1 MSTPPTP
8 REPNFYFVAIDHE
21 INPQDISRY
30 TNGKTKEEIYD
41 SLLTDEDFRNI
52 IFYPTSINVEKMKE
66 TIKKKILTGD
76 FIDGDILYIGGHDIQ
91 HYLPNGFSVVI
102 HKDLEDTEKDS
113 EFVFNF
119 REEDDE
125 PDEEKDDTDKTIWST
140 MSHSG
145 FIYAQNVE
153 HELRRIHT
161 VFLKSPGNTS
171 TLFLGGR
178 GGLDWSEEF
187 EIWSVKESRTLWYT
201 YMKFVLKNVVS
212 FDNRLSSKYMTY
224 IYPLKSQTHTNKISH
239 YKSLDSRKNV
249 SASTEFI

>member
-8 REPNFYFVAIDHE
+8 REPNFYFVAIDPE
-21 INPQDISRY
+21 INPQDISIY
-30 TNGKTKEEIYD
+30 TDGKTKEEIYD
-41 SLLTDEDFRNI
+41 SLLINEEFRNI

-66 TIKKKILTGD
+66 TIMKRILIGD

-102 HKDLEDTEKDS
+102 DKDLEDTEEDS
-113 EFVFNF
+113 TLGPFVFNF

-125 PDEEKDDTDKTIWST
+125 SDDEDDDSAKTIWST
-140 MSHSG
+140 MSNSG

-153 HELRRIHT
+153 HELRRFHT

-171 TLFLGGR
+171 ATGPIFYGV
-178 GGLDWSEEF
+178 EF
-187 EIWSVKESRTLWYT
+187 EILSIKEIRTLWYT
-201 YMKFVLKNVVS
+201 YMKLMLKNVVS

-224 IYPLKSQTHTNKISH
+224 IYPLKSQTHTNKISA
-239 YKSLDSRKNV
+239 L
-249 SASTEFI
+249 